1 MCAHVCV
8 FLCVSVFLSLCI
20 CKNMCETA
28 EVRGGKGRQAISA
41 LYLCQQSQ
49 TDMLTPDDDD
59 EDDEDEDDDDEDD
72 DQCYLLVSTIA
83 NRHYVLLPPH
93 LSPKIYGGSC
103 LGSTVSLSVC
113 TTGSNGEVVGSIFQ
127 IKSHKVF
134 KSLPCLV

>member
-1 MCAHVCV
+1 MRSKTREARP
-8 FLCVSVFLSLCI
+8 S
-20 CKNMCETA
+20 
-28 EVRGGKGRQAISA
+28 RQT
-41 LYLCQQSQ
+41 YLIMDDDDHDDDHSNE
-49 TDMLTPDDDD
+49 DDDDDD
-59 EDDEDEDDDDEDD
+59 EDDEDDEDNVEDEDEDEDEDDDDEDD

-93 LSPKIYGGSC
+93 LSPRIYGASC

-113 TTGSNGEVVGSIFQ
+113 TACSNGEVVGSIFQ